1 MRHATI
7 LLQLLTAV
15 PASAMQ
21 QRNLSPAVREYV
33 RVDTAIVALTHVRM
47 IDGTGAPAVDDQTIV
62 IEGERIIAVGDAA
75 TTPVPGGAGSVQV
88 QQQMI
93 VLRGGWLIDGVRDE
107 AVPNIGIVVKGGK
120 LLEVGADL
128 TGRDLSGARVIDLE
142 ETDYILPGLFD
153 LHAHYEVELFGSGRV
168 DELEVN
174 PVVYLANGVTTTF
187 TAGESNPDRVIEAK
201 KRIDTGFQV
210 GPRILSAGLRVGVG
224 RQGRLR
230 VDATVQDIYDEVD
243 YWVARGV
250 GGFKAKSIRPEH
262 LQALIDRAHLH
273 GLTVTGHLS
282 SGYLN
287 TVNPRDAILMGI
299 DRIEH
304 FLGGDAF
311 APDVDPYVSLARIDT
326 ATTEFRDIVELF
338 IRHRVH
344 FNPTTRAFGYIGSRG
359 PGFEQWVDERKLYT
373 PYVQE
378 LAGLNAAMRQGSA
391 RFDLIQTIALATVKA
406 FYDAGGQDLIGL
418 GTDTPGRGEYLA
430 GFMVHRELEAFVLA
444 GISPAAAIKFA
455 TINGARALNLSD
467 QQGSIESGK
476 FADLFVTKGNPLDD
490 IRNTRNVHTVMKSGT
505 IYDTKALLESVTGK
519 LGPEGPED
527 AHEWSPAKRT
537 E

>member
-1 MRHATI
+1 MAFGTR
-7 LLQLLTAV
+7 
-15 PASAMQ
+15 P
-21 QRNLSPAVREYV
+21 SP
-33 RVDTAIVALTHVRM
+33 IS
-47 IDGTGAPAVDDQTIV
+47 
-62 IEGERIIAVGDAA
+62 
-75 TTPVPGGAGSVQV
+75 GSS
-88 QQQMI
+88 
-93 VLRGGWLIDGVRDE
+93 
-107 AVPNIGIVVKGGK
+107 VKGGK

-326 ATTEFRDIVELF
+326 ATTEFRDIIELF

-391 RFDLIQTIALATVKA
+391 RFDSIQTIALATVKA
-406 FYDAGGQDLIGL
+406 FYGAGGQDLISPRHRHAREGGVSGGIHGAPGARGL
-418 GTDTPGRGEYLA
+418 CPGRHIACSCYQIRHDQRRASPQPERPAGLYRVGEVRRFVRYQGESPRRHSQHAQCPHRDEIRNDIRHEGASGIGDRKTRPGRSRGRTRVEPCQANGVSFPAPPGALGKQERGRRGGVGWDGLA
-430 GFMVHRELEAFVLA
+430 GPMPGRRLV
-444 GISPAAAIKFA
+444 ISDCRW
-455 TINGARALNLSD
+455 TTL
-467 QQGSIESGK
+467 
-476 FADLFVTKGNPLDD
+476 
-490 IRNTRNVHTVMKSGT
+490 
-505 IYDTKALLESVTGK
+505 
-519 LGPEGPED
+519 
-527 AHEWSPAKRT
+527 
-537 E
+537 